1 MSLGA
6 KKEANVIRRRIQ
18 GRVPERNQRGR
29 QQAESP
35 ACRAQQGEAGR
46 SPPGQWGGHEGGED
60 RE

>member
-6 KKEANVIRRRIQ
+6 KKEANVIRMRIQ
-18 GRVPERNQRGR
+18 GRVPERNQRGG

-46 SPPGQWGGHEGGED
+46 SPSGQWGGMKRGED